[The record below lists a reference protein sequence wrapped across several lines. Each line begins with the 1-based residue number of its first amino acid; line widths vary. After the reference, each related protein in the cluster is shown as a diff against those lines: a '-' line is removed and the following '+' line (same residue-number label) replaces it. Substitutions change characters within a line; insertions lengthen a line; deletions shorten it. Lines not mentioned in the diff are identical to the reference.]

1 MRLQEGNK
9 SKGFQFSLTYS
20 NIIKMNQSNKQRL
33 RLLQDRVLMDMT
45 ELTPEEQEE
54 LNTLLNLQ
62 K

>member
-1 MRLQEGNK
+1 
-9 SKGFQFSLTYS
+9 
-20 NIIKMNQSNKQRL
+20 MNQSNKQRL